1 MANLEEAS
9 ERLQRALVSLDEAV
23 DDNAS
28 RNATLRGDINEIVIG
43 PRSNIERREF
53 PAERSARVAV
63 RAFGPHDRPGSEN
76 DGRVIDGPGHAF
88 DPLPQLRHVMR

>member
-28 RNATLRGDINEIVIG
+28 RNATLRGDIDVKEENSRLKEALE
-43 PRSNIERREF
+43 SLSERLDRTID
-53 PAERSARVAV
+53 
-63 RAFGPHDRPGSEN
+63 RAQKMMEG
-76 DGRVIDGPGHAF
+76 
-88 DPLPQLRHVMR
+88 

>member
-28 RNATLRGDINEIVIG
+28 RNATLRGDIDVMKEENSRLKEALE
-43 PRSNIERREF
+43 SLSERLDRTID
-53 PAERSARVAV
+53 
-63 RAFGPHDRPGSEN
+63 RAQKMMEG
-76 DGRVIDGPGHAF
+76 
-88 DPLPQLRHVMR
+88 